1 MSARSLRARIL
12 CALCWGSLVLAL
24 FAVVFGGADWLTAH
38 RSLRIPVH
46 TRWELSLPLAPGW
59 VSVYMTIYLVFLA
72 APLALRSVRQ
82 VRALALA
89 ECGVILVAGMG
100 FLLCPSELA
109 FAAPANLGRWAGL
122 FRFADRLNLDYNLV
136 PSLHV
141 ALTVTCV
148 SAYSYRAGVFWWT
161 WAVAIAVSTVLTHQ
175 HHLLD
180 VVTGWALGLAGGW
193 SYRRL
198 AAGEEAG
205 EVVRVEPVAEVRRER
220 DRRLGP

>member
-1 MSARSLRARIL
+1 MRARIL
-12 CALCWGSLVLAL
+12 CALRWGSLVLAL

-46 TRWELSLPLAPGW
+46 TRWELSLPLMPGW
-59 VSVYMTIYLVFLA
+59 VSVYMTIYVVFLA
-72 APLALRSVRQ
+72 APIALRSVRQ

-89 ECGVILVAGMG
+89 ECAVILAAGIG
-100 FLLCPSELA
+100 FLLCPAELA
-109 FAAPANLGRWAGL
+109 FGPPPADLGMWTGL
-122 FRFADRLNLDYNLV
+122 FRFADWLNLDYNLV

-141 ALTVTCV
+141 AMTVTCV
-148 SAYSYRAGVFWWT
+148 SAYSYRARVFWWT

-205 EVVRVEPVAEVRRER
+205 EVVRVEPVTEVRRER
-220 DRRLGP
+220 NRRLGP